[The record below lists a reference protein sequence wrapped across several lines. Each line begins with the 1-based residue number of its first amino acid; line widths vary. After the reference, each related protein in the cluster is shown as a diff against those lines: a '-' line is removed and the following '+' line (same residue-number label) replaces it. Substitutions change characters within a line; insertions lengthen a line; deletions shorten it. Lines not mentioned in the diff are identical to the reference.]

1 MNDNNDQNTDARGLQ
16 GSDEAAARADAVAA
30 LEVAEARVRHLEAVL
45 DTVPVGVLLADK
57 DGRIFHGNALVEKMV
72 RHPVYASTSVDTY
85 DRWVSFHP
93 DGTQVKG
100 HEYPLAR
107 VLNDGVSESQLD
119 VEYQKGDGDR
129 FWMRIIGKPIFNK
142 QGSRI
147 GAAVAMIDIDNE
159 RQLQRSQ
166 EVLIGELDHRVKNA
180 FSVVKS
186 IVSLSLGSLGV
197 DADVQKTINE
207 RLDAYAIAHSKLVG
221 TQWDRSA
228 IRDIVA
234 EIVDRTAMD
243 RISYDGP
250 DIVIPSREAVALS
263 MAIYELSTNAL
274 KHGSLS
280 APGGRVEV
288 RWSVDDSTS
297 PAQFSITW
305 VELDG
310 PSAVVPTKTGFG
322 SFIIDSAVSMET
334 SGAVVM
340 DYHNEGFRW
349 QLTAPIK
356 EVT

>member
-1 MNDNNDQNTDARGLQ
+1 MNDNNEQNISARAAAD
-16 GSDEAAARADAVAA
+16 SDPAAARATAVAA

-45 DTVPVGVLLADK
+45 DTVPVGVVLADK
-57 DGRIFHGNALVEKMV
+57 DGRVFHGNALVEDMV
-72 RHPVYASTSVDTY
+72 RHPVLPSKDVDAY
-85 DRWVSFHP
+85 DEWVSFHA
-93 DGTQVKG
+93 DGTKVRAR
-100 HEYPLAR
+100 EYPMAR
-107 VLNDGVSESQLD
+107 VLLDNVTESKLD
-119 VEYQKGDGDR
+119 VHYQKGDGER

-142 QGSRI
+142 EGDRI

-197 DADVQKTINE
+197 DAEVQKTINE

-234 EIVDRTAMD
+234 EIVDRTAMG

-250 DIVIPSREAVALS
+250 NIVIPSREAVALS

-280 APGGRVEV
+280 VPEGRVEV
-288 RWSVDDSTS
+288 RWSVDDSQS
-297 PAQFSITW
+297 PAQFSIAW

-310 PSAVVPTKTGFG
+310 PQAVVPTKTGFG

-340 DYHNEGFRW
+340 DYYNEGFRW